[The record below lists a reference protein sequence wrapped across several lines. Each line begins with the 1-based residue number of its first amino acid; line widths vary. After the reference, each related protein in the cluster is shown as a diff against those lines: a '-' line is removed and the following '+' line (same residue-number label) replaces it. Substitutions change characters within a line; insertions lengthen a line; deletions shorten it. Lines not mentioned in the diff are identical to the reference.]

1 MLSGYG
7 LFHTEPFREQKGV
20 TESMHGD
27 FLGSYAYG
35 LWAVVIYYT
44 VFFLFFAVSFL
55 RPKKRYEWRSM
66 GALTGFFVALFTEMF
81 GFPLTI
87 FFLTAIFGDAYPA
100 ADPFSHANGH
110 LILVITGLSGS
121 HNALK
126 TLHLISNTTILLGS
140 LILFLGWLQIH
151 RSDENTL
158 VRRKLYSIV
167 RHPQY
172 VGLFLVTTGF
182 LVQWPSLLVFLMWP
196 VMTMAYIR
204 LARKEDEH
212 LAEKFGQ
219 LFTEYRQRVP
229 AFFPRLV
236 PSRALSAAVSRDMN
250 RPR

>member
-1 MLSGYG
+1 MPSEYG
-7 LFHTEPFREQKGV
+7 LSQIEAFREQKGV

-219 LFTEYRQRVP
+219 LFTEYRQKVP

-236 PSRALSAAVSRDMN
+236 PSRALSAAASRDMN